1 MYAAMEERN
10 IIGTHNVKTLI
21 SETCG
26 VKNMRVNHQGFTPY
40 QWVLGK
46 LPVDETSLTS
56 EEAEGRYLPV
66 QEEIE
71 ESEDTF
77 ALRLQIRQAAKMAFI
92 QQG

>member
-1 MYAAMEERN
+1 
-10 IIGTHNVKTLI
+10 
-21 SETCG
+21 
-26 VKNMRVNHQGFTPY
+26 MRVSHQGFTPY